1 MASNFKL
8 FSHETRDSIH
18 LKLYGDF
25 DGTSALELITVLKKI
40 PNKSCQI
47 FIDTGELKNV
57 SSFGRDVLQKRLGIE
72 GKQSNGLIFIGKYK
86 HEFAL

>member
-18 LKLYGDF
+18 MKLYGDF
-25 DGTSALELITVLKKI
+25 DGTSALELINAIKKI

-47 FIDTGELKNV
+47 FIDTGELKSV
-57 SSFGRDVLQKRLGIE
+57 SFFGRDVFQKRLGIE
-72 GKQSNGLIFIGKYK
+72 NKRSNGLLFIGKYK
-86 HEFAL
+86 HELNL